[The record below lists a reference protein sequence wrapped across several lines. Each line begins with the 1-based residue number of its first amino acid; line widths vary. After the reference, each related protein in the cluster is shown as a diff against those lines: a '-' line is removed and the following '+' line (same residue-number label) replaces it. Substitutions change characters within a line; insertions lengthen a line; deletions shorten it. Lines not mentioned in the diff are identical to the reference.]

1 MTTTARI
8 SGPVGRAAMNHPKD
22 VFTVQQ
28 LLNGHM
34 QRDPCRKLLREDG
47 RWSRALERSIA
58 TFQQL
63 SGSPVMTQGRIAPA
77 TRMFELLAQPPAIFG
92 YERRMAQ
99 FMGPEPVIQGS
110 TIEVFIF
117 DGRFISSGSQWGHA
131 AIDIDGKIYSRAPT
145 KYAVLDREEYIYEN
159 IHRVKRDII
168 GLVIRLSNEEKSII
182 KKELDKRVKENKPY
196 SITANSCSTNVAE
209 ILEMIGILSHDPRFK
224 NNPSSGHLTSPK
236 ELLLAVSKSGRVI
249 RKVNY
254 SKAN

>member
-1 MTTTARI
+1 MATTARI

-47 RWSRALERSIA
+47 RWSRALERSID

-99 FMGPEPVIQGS
+99 FMGPEPAIEEL

-131 AIDIDGKIYSRAPT
+131 AIDIDGQTYSRAPT
-145 KYAVLDREEYIYEN
+145 KYAVLDRERYLSDNLSIL
-159 IHRVKRDII
+159 RRDIV
-168 GLVIRLSNEEKSII
+168 GLVLRISRDEKI
-182 KKELDKRVKENKPY
+182 KIKEELDRRVSQNKPY

-209 ILEMIGILSHDPRFK
+209 ILAMLGILSHDPRFQA
-224 NNPSSGHLTSPK
+224 NPSSSSLVSPK
-236 ELLLAVSKSGRVI
+236 ELLLTISRSNRL
-249 RKVNY
+249 VNRINY
-254 SKAN
+254 KKAI

>member
-1 MTTTARI
+1 MATTARI

-99 FMGPEPVIQGS
+99 FMGPEPMIEEP
-110 TIEVFIF
+110 TIEVFIY
-117 DGRFISSGSQWGHA
+117 DALLTRPGSQWGHA
-131 AIDIDGKIYSRAPT
+131 AIDIDGKTYSQAPT
-145 KYAVLDREEYIYEN
+145 RYAVLEREQYLSSN
-159 IHRVKRDII
+159 LATVKRDVT
-168 GLVIRLSNEEKSII
+168 GLVLRVSREEKTKI
-182 KKELDKRVKENKPY
+182 KAELEKRVAAQNR
-196 SITANSCSTNVAE
+196 TALPKIVAQPM
-209 ILEMIGILSHDPRFK
+209 LQRYWSQLGFWHTTRGFK
-224 NNPSSGHLTSPK
+224 CRHLLRAWFHQRS
-236 ELLLAVSKSGRVI
+236 
-249 RKVNY
+249 Y
-254 SKAN
+254 

>member
-1 MTTTARI
+1 MATTARI

-99 FMGPEPVIQGS
+99 FMGPEPMIEEP
-110 TIEVFIF
+110 TIEVFIY
-117 DGRFISSGSQWGHA
+117 DALLTRPGSQWGHA
-131 AIDIDGKIYSRAPT
+131 AIDIDGKTYSQAPT
-145 KYAVLDREEYIYEN
+145 RYAVLEREQY
-159 IHRVKRDII
+159 
-168 GLVIRLSNEEKSII
+168 LS
-182 KKELDKRVKENKPY
+182 
-196 SITANSCSTNVAE
+196 
-209 ILEMIGILSHDPRFK
+209 
-224 NNPSSGHLTSPK
+224 
-236 ELLLAVSKSGRVI
+236 
-249 RKVNY
+249 
-254 SKAN
+254 